1 MLGTG
6 RIFNTGTPWHKE
18 DAFEIMPEPERWDCY
33 STGVMTEDMIQEK
46 KRMLTRGIFAA
57 NYELKHIA
65 DEDALFSEAQFTD
78 DRTKVY
84 NGICHIDAAYGGEDS
99 TAFTIGAY
107 KDGYLY
113 VYGKK
118 YPKHVDNCIDDILTK
133 KAMYLGGRT
142 YTEDNA
148 DKGYLQKEL
157 KRRGDLTRT
166 YHESM
171 NKYIKISTY
180 LKGIWDKVI
189 FISDTDPSYIEEILE
204 YNENAAHDDC
214 PDSLSCIARLMWRQ
228 FGREEYTAIWN

>member
-1 MLGTG
+1 
-6 RIFNTGTPWHKE
+6 
-18 DAFEIMPEPERWDCY
+18 MPEAEKYDCY
-33 STGVMTEDMIQEK
+33 TTGIMTDEMIAEK
-46 KRMLTRGIFAA
+46 KEQQPRSIFCA

-65 DEDALFSEAQFTD
+65 DEDAMFTEAKFTD

-118 YPKHVDNCIDDILTK
+118 YRKHVDDCLDDILAS
-133 KAMYLGGRT
+133 KAKYLGGRT

-157 KRRGDLTRT
+157 KRRGDITRT
-166 YHESM
+166 YHEST

-180 LKGIWDKVI
+180 LKSIWDKVV
-189 FISDTDPSYIEEILE
+189 FISDTDPSYIEEVLE
-204 YNENAAHDDC
+204 YNEHAPHDDC
-214 PDSLSCIARLMWRQ
+214 PDSLSCVARLMWRN
-228 FGREEYTAIWN
+228 FGREEYTSIWN